1 MRARLGSVALL
12 LLLTALA
19 ACTDDEDPESER
31 PEDASTADV
40 LTDPLRFAGEG
51 RSCMS
56 RPGTHFYYARVST
69 DEALTLTGV
78 ELLEP
83 NRTRITGS
91 WLADVPEDA
100 IDREGFVL
108 GDQPLAGDV
117 ADTGWEQRAPLAS
130 STLEPGTDYA
140 LFLEM
145 ELSRQ
150 GGFEAIDFAWTGESG
165 QGASRLRESVDVKEA
180 CA

>member
-1 MRARLGSVALL
+1 MRKRLGSVALL
-12 LLLTALA
+12 LLLPVLA
-19 ACTDDEDPESER
+19 ACSDVEDPESER
-31 PEDASTADV
+31 PDDTSTAGP
-40 LTDPLRFAGEG
+40 LTDPITFAGEG
-51 RSCMS
+51 RTCMS
-56 RPGTHFYYARVST
+56 RPGTYLYYARLST

-91 WLADVPEDA
+91 WVAEPPEDA
-100 IDREGFVL
+100 VEREGFVL
-108 GDQPLAGDV
+108 GDAPLADDA

-130 STLEPGTDYA
+130 STLEPGTDYEF
-140 LFLEM
+140 FLEM
-145 ELSRQ
+145 ELPRQ

-165 QGASRLRESVDVKEA
+165 QGTSRLRETVDVKEA

>member
-12 LLLTALA
+12 LLLTVLA
-19 ACTDDEDPESER
+19 ACSDEDPESER
-31 PEDASTADV
+31 PGENSTGDV
-40 LTDPLRFAGEG
+40 LTDPITFAGEG

-56 RPGTHFYYARVST
+56 QPGMYLYYAPIST

-83 NRTRITGS
+83 NNTRITGS
-91 WLADVPEDA
+91 WLAEVPEDTV
-100 IDREGFVL
+100 DREGFVL
-108 GDQPLAGDV
+108 GDEPVANDV

-130 STLEPGTDYA
+130 STLEPGTGYEF
-140 LFLEM
+140 FLEM
-145 ELSRQ
+145 ELPRQ

-165 QGASRLRESVDVKEA
+165 QGTSRLRETVDVKEA